1 MRTDTVVPAAMV
13 PTATASAVENLPAR
27 RVMTYRS
34 VPGARG
40 RFVAVGGGV
49 REMFGLGRE
58 ELLADDAFWESR
70 LHPAD
75 RRAAL
80 AREESGLERGILISE
95 YRFVRNDGRLV
106 WVLDE
111 ATVVEDEVHGPVFD
125 GVFVD
130 VTSLRRSELKVAAH
144 GRLVDRTSAGASLAE
159 ALDPLLRTALE
170 LCGAERCEVSFRSG
184 LQVSAA
190 AAAIDAA
197 GMSPQDVTRT
207 GLQGEEIR
215 LRAVPSPETDDT
227 LEWLEVMSLRAQK
240 MLEDRARSLES
251 AALLSATLESTVD
264 GILVVDRHGR
274 LAGWNEKW
282 VQMWGVPAALLEA
295 GDDAAVIAAV
305 VAQVADPA
313 AFLARVEYLYTAT
326 EETSYDEILFA
337 DGRVFQRYSRPQ
349 SVDGEIVGRVW
360 SFRDI
365 TDGRKL
371 QEALS
376 SQQQRFQMLV
386 EQVKD
391 HAIIHLDRD
400 GVVTTWNAGAT
411 QVFGYSS
418 VEAVGLPVAVLHP
431 EDGAESPE
439 AILRRARTHG
449 VARGEGWRVRKG
461 GALVW
466 MSSTVTALRD
476 ARGELQGYAKVTQD
490 LTDRRAA
497 AEALRA
503 QRQVLE
509 LLGTVASAANS
520 APSVES
526 AVHQTL
532 RALRSFGGWDLA
544 HAWLAPRAD
553 TPSEGDGAT
562 RGGAPGADP
571 THLWVA
577 VDGLSS
583 TRLRRDVEGS
593 GILSLPVVAEAM
605 RRGGPA
611 WGEVATWENTSYT
624 RAARALGLRTA
635 MALPI
640 TVRDRTVGVVQV
652 FSRADTRVDPGLV
665 DVMAQVG
672 VQLGRSVERHHAED
686 DLAAQAS
693 DLRDLSDRL
702 STVLDSVD
710 EGIFGVDDRG
720 VVTFV
725 NRAGAD
731 LLRMPRSAVLGSLD
745 TEVLHLDASPQGLP
759 SGSRLPTSGRHER
772 PDGTS
777 FDAEWVVSP
786 MQTGRGAV
794 VILRDVEAARAVE
807 RMKDQFMAMA
817 SHELRTPLTSLR
829 GALGLLGGGAVGE
842 LPGPASR
849 LVDVAT
855 ASADRLV
862 RLVGDILDTERL
874 RTGRIVLRH
883 TEGVVEDLI
892 ASAVADT
899 SAARGTVGVRVV
911 APDGPTWVRV
921 DPDRVVQVIANLL
934 VNAAKFSPSGAEVS
948 VTVSRDDS
956 WATVE
961 VRDDGPGVP
970 DGMQERIFDAFVQA
984 DASDTRAHSGSGLGL
999 AIARDIVRLH
1009 GGELATRNRAQ
1020 GGACFTFTLPLRGT
1034 EGAVRG
1040 RTA

>member
-1 MRTDTVVPAAMV
+1 MRTETAVREPAV
-13 PTATASAVENLPAR
+13 DRTPAR

-40 RFVAVGGGV
+40 RFVSVGGGV
-49 REMFGLGRE
+49 REMFGLERD
-58 ELLADDAFWESR
+58 ELLADVDFWESR

-75 RRAAL
+75 RDAAL
-80 AREESGLERGILISE
+80 LREESGLELGVLVSE
-95 YRFVRNDGRLV
+95 YRFVRHDGRLV

-111 ATVVEDEVHGPVFD
+111 ATVVEDPVHGPVFD

-144 GRLVDRTSAGASLAE
+144 GRLVDLTSAGSTLGE
-159 ALDPLLRTALE
+159 ALEPLVHTAME
-170 LCGAERCEVSFRSG
+170 LCAAERCEVSFRDG
-184 LQVSAA
+184 LHVSVTAA
-190 AAAIDAA
+190 AFDAGAAV
-197 GMSPQDVTRT
+197 PEDVTRT
-207 GLQGEEIR
+207 GSRGESVR
-215 LRAVPSPETDDT
+215 LVAMPSPETDDT
-227 LEWLEVMSLRAQK
+227 LEWLELMTLRAQR

-282 VQMWGVPAALLEA
+282 ATMWRVPSALLAA
-295 GDDAAVIAAV
+295 GDDKAVLAAV
-305 VAQVADPA
+305 VAQVADPVS
-313 AFLARVEYLYTAT
+313 FMARVEYLYSAT
-326 EETSYDEILFA
+326 EETSFDEILFE

-391 HAIIHLDRD
+391 HAIVHLDED
-400 GVVTTWNAGAT
+400 GVVTTWNAGASE
-411 QVFGYSS
+411 VFGY
-418 VEAVGLPVAVLHP
+418 EADEVVGRHVAVLHP
-431 EDGAESPE
+431 GEGTAASEE
-439 AILRRARTHG
+439 LLRRARLEG
-449 VARGEGWRVRKG
+449 VSRDEGWRVRQDG
-461 GALVW
+461 SLGW

-476 ARGELQGYAKVTQD
+476 ARGGLQGYAEVAQD

-520 APSVES
+520 AADVGS

-532 RALRSFGGWDLA
+532 RALLDLGGWDLA
-544 HAWLAPRAD
+544 HACLAP
-553 TPSEGDGAT
+553 DGAPSGDAAADG
-562 RGGAPGADP
+562 RPCGADP
-571 THLWVA
+571 THLWLA
-577 VDGLSS
+577 VDGLC
-583 TRLRRDVEGS
+583 TEGLRREVEAAGVV
-593 GILSLPVVAEAM
+593 SLPVVAEAM

-611 WGEVATWENTSYT
+611 WDAVDASDGSASAQAV
-624 RAARALGLRTA
+624 RALGLRTA

-652 FSRADTRVDPGLV
+652 FSRAETEVDDGLL

-672 VQLGRSVERHHAED
+672 VQLGRSVERHHAEAE
-686 DLAAQAS
+686 LAARAA

-702 STVLDSVD
+702 STVLDSVE

-731 LLRMPRSAVLGSLD
+731 LLGLPREAVLGSRD
-745 TEVLHLDASPQGLP
+745 TDVLNRP
-759 SGSRLPTSGRHER
+759 SAPDEAMSDPRLPTSARHER

-777 FDAEWVVSP
+777 FDAEWMVSP

-794 VILRDVEAARAVE
+794 VILRDVEAARAVD

-842 LPGPASR
+842 LPAPASR

-883 TEGVVEDLI
+883 RDEVVEDLV
-892 ASAVADT
+892 ASAVADS
-899 SAARGTVGVRVV
+899 SAARGATDVV
-911 APDGPTWVRV
+911 VHGGAEPTPVHV
-921 DPDRVVQVIANLL
+921 DPDRVVQVVTNLL
-934 VNAAKFSPSGAEVS
+934 VNAAKFSPAGAP
-948 VTVSRDDS
+948 VTVRVSHDAR
-956 WATVE
+956 WVRVE
-961 VRDDGPGVP
+961 VQDEGPGIP
-970 DGMQERIFDAFVQA
+970 AGMEERIFEPFVQA
-984 DASDTRAHSGSGLGL
+984 DASDTRAHNGSGLGL
-999 AIARDIVRLH
+999 AIARDIARLH
-1009 GGELATRNRAQ
+1009 GGDLTGRTRAQ
-1020 GGACFTFTLPLRGT
+1020 GGACFTFTLPLPGT
-1034 EGAVRG
+1034 G
-1040 RTA
+1040 RTSG